1 MDNDL
6 TIAISIILKN
16 NKQFN
21 QLNNTTM
28 DNNDNDT
35 MSDEEFIA
43 WVNRVTSKNIIG

>member
-1 MDNDL
+1 MDKDL

-28 DNNDNDT
+28 NNDNDT

-43 WVNRVTSKNIIG
+43 WVNRVTSKNIIE

>member
-21 QLNNTTM
+21 QLNKRTM
-28 DNNDNDT
+28 NNDNDT

-43 WVNRVTSKNIIG
+43 WVNRVTSKNIIE